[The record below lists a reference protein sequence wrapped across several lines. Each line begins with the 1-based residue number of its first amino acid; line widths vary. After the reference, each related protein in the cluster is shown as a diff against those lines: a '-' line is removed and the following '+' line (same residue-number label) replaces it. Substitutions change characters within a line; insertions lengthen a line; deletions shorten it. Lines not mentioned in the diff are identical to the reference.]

1 MNVDFLFLSGGVKG
15 LMLIISTHYF
25 VGELELKKL
34 LFRDLS
40 SLIYPDNHSVSNK
53 ILIRNI
59 EIKLNSYWS

>member
-1 MNVDFLFLSGGVKG
+1 MWIFVLKWWRQRAHTNNPH
-15 LMLIISTHYF
+15 THYF
-25 VGELELKKL
+25 AGELELKKL
-34 LFRDLS
+34 AFRDLS